1 MKIKER
7 IEALRQEMKR
17 NSFDAYIVP
26 STDPHQGEYIPEH
39 WQSRQWLS
47 GFTGS
52 AGTLVVTQ
60 FFAGIWT
67 DSRYFIQAEEE
78 LKDTGVELVKL
89 IIPHTPEFIDWV
101 INNLPENS
109 KVGVDARVISAS
121 LFETM
126 KKIFHSKDI
135 LLTGDIDLVKN
146 VWKNRP
152 SLPEYPVFEHDVKF
166 AGKNRSEKLLQIR
179 NQMNQK
185 GVDFHLLCS
194 LDDIAW
200 TLNLRGKDVMYNP
213 VFVSYLLIGMEEA
226 FLFIQPEKVD
236 AEITGKLVSDNIHI
250 LAYSEMDTFM
260 PGIISGKRVQ
270 MQTAKSNEWITAMVK
285 GNSTLIDAQNIPV
298 LLKSMKNPVEIEHTR
313 RVMEKDGVALLRFFR
328 WLESEIQSGGLN
340 EYTCGE
346 KIAFFRSQ
354 MPGYVGESF
363 APIVGYAGHGAIVHY
378 SANPENAYTL
388 KPEGILLVDSGG
400 QYMDGTTDITRT
412 IALGKPTEEQKKHFT
427 LVLKGHIRVAMAKF
441 PYGTRGFHLDT
452 LARLDLWENHLNYG
466 HGTGHGVG
474 FFLNVHEGPQGI
486 SPNPAV
492 NQVFE
497 QGMITSNEPGLY
509 IEGQY
514 GIRIENLILSK
525 ELPDLGTG
533 RYLEFETISLF
544 PIDLQLV
551 DKKLLD
557 QKEILWLNNYHTEVY
572 NRLSEYLNQEEKN
585 WLKSKTSKI

>member
-1 MKIKER
+1 
-7 IEALRQEMKR
+7 MKR
-17 NSFDAYIVP
+17 NSLDAYIVP

-89 IIPHTPEFIDWV
+89 IIPHTPEFIDWL

-109 KVGVDARVISAS
+109 KIGVDARVISAS

-226 FLFIQPEKVD
+226 FLFIQPVKVD
-236 AEITGKLVSDNIHI
+236 AEITNKLVSDNIHI
-250 LAYSEMDTFM
+250 LAYNEMDSFL
-260 PGIISGKRVQ
+260 PGIISGKKVL

-313 RVMEKDGVALLRFFR
+313 RVM
-328 WLESEIQSGGLN
+328 
-340 EYTCGE
+340 
-346 KIAFFRSQ
+346 
-354 MPGYVGESF
+354 
-363 APIVGYAGHGAIVHY
+363 
-378 SANPENAYTL
+378 
-388 KPEGILLVDSGG
+388 
-400 QYMDGTTDITRT
+400 
-412 IALGKPTEEQKKHFT
+412 
-427 LVLKGHIRVAMAKF
+427 
-441 PYGTRGFHLDT
+441 
-452 LARLDLWENHLNYG
+452 
-466 HGTGHGVG
+466 
-474 FFLNVHEGPQGI
+474 
-486 SPNPAV
+486 
-492 NQVFE
+492 
-497 QGMITSNEPGLY
+497 
-509 IEGQY
+509 
-514 GIRIENLILSK
+514 
-525 ELPDLGTG
+525 
-533 RYLEFETISLF
+533 
-544 PIDLQLV
+544 
-551 DKKLLD
+551 
-557 QKEILWLNNYHTEVY
+557 
-572 NRLSEYLNQEEKN
+572 
-585 WLKSKTSKI
+585 